1 MRDVKEDTKKIVRI
15 LLRVSSDQQLEADGD
30 LSIQRQLV
38 VEEVKKHEEW
48 ILDSKEYFEGSNSGY
63 KNSVV
68 DRDVLQEALRDAE
81 NKEYDI
87 LLAYKDDRLGRRML
101 EIPMYIMSLKQF
113 GVDVYTVKDGL
124 LTPDI
129 GDVMGMLRLTMQ
141 YGMAEKS
148 SSDTGIRVKDT
159 AKKLVQQGKF
169 MGGKAPY
176 GYKLEYSGEYSK
188 HQRALKHLVIVPEHA
203 EVVKYIYKLS
213 LYKEYGSGKIATT
226 LNLDNRYKNLAPN
239 DVWKSGTIT
248 SILTNPIYTGYTAY
262 RRREHIGGRYR
273 SLSQED
279 WIIAEKPNDEIT
291 IIDRDMW
298 EKVQISRQKRGRK
311 YQKQSWNEKATVISR
326 NDGQLALIDVAYCGY
341 CGRKL
346 TNGTKYDYWT
356 IKGTGERRSSQKSI
370 YKCQNV
376 WQGVPHEKMKQ
387 IRADKIEPIVF
398 KKLSEYVGRLQEDE
412 NIFEQILENQSFEKK
427 QQEQILVREKRKLQE
442 IEKDMDI
449 LNDAIPKA
457 ITGTYPLP
465 LEDLAKNIERQKDK
479 AAKQKAVVDELEIN
493 IKNLSVSQEDW
504 ENLYHNLPTWQDIF
518 MNADVATKRVLVNKL
533 IERID
538 ITDDNRIGGMIML
551 YKTLKK
557 LKERNGL
564 TEDLKNKIDI
574 FFATGRIT
582 EEQYND
588 LMDIGNEEIR

>member
-1 MRDVKEDTKKIVRI
+1 MKNMKENTKKTVRI
-15 LLRVSSDQQLEADGD
+15 LLCANSTYQSETDET
-30 LSIQRQLV
+30 LSIQRELIID
-38 VEEVKKHEEW
+38 EVKKHQNW
-48 ILDSKEYFEGSNSGY
+48 ILDSKEYVVGNNVGD
-63 KNSVV
+63 KDSVT
-68 DRDVLQEALRDAE
+68 DRNVLQEALRDAE
-81 NKEYDI
+81 NREYDI

-124 LTPDI
+124 LTPDL
-129 GDVMGMLRLTMQ
+129 GDVMGMLKLAMQ

-148 SSDTGIRVKDT
+148 SSDTGMRVKDT

-262 RRREHIGGRYR
+262 RRREHIGGKYR

-298 EKVQISRQKRGRK
+298 EKVQISRQKRGTK
-311 YQKQSWNEKATVISR
+311 YQKQPWNETATVISR

-387 IRADKIEPIVF
+387 IRSDKIEPIVF

-412 NIFEQILENQSFEKK
+412 NIFEQILGNQSVEKK
-427 QQEQILVREKRKLQE
+427 QQEQLLVREKRKLQE
-442 IEKDMDI
+442 IEKDMNI

-457 ITGTYPLP
+457 ITGTYPLS

-479 AAKQKAVVDELEIN
+479 ASKQKAVVDEVETN

-538 ITDDNRIGGMIML
+538 IKDDTVVIHFKVDLDHFCPQPRMTNYDGVSQS
-551 YKTLKK
+551 
-557 LKERNGL
+557 GL
-564 TEDLKNKIDI
+564 
-574 FFATGRIT
+574 
-582 EEQYND
+582 
-588 LMDIGNEEIR
+588 

>member
-1 MRDVKEDTKKIVRI
+1 MKDVKEDTKKIVRI

-30 LSIQRQLV
+30 LSIQRKIV

-63 KNSVV
+63 KNSVA

-101 EIPMYIMSLKQF
+101 EIPMYIMSLKQL

-124 LTPDI
+124 LTPDL
-129 GDVMGMLRLTMQ
+129 GDITGMLMLSMR
-141 YGMAEKS
+141 YAMAEKS
-148 SSDTGIRVKDT
+148 SSDTGMRVKDT
-159 AKKLVQQGKF
+159 AQKLVQQGKF

-273 SLSQED
+273 SLLQED

-538 ITDDNRIGGMIML
+538 ITDDTVVIHFKVDLDHFCSHPRETIN
-551 YKTLKK
+551 
-557 LKERNGL
+557 ERVS
-564 TEDLKNKIDI
+564 K
-574 FFATGRIT
+574 
-582 EEQYND
+582 
-588 LMDIGNEEIR
+588 

>member
-1 MRDVKEDTKKIVRI
+1 MKNMKENTKKTARI
-15 LLRVSSDQQLEADGD
+15 LLRANSTYQSEMDES
-30 LSIQRQLV
+30 LSIQRELII
-38 VEEVKKHEEW
+38 EEVKKHQNW
-48 ILDSKEYFEGSNSGY
+48 ILDSKEYIVGNNVGD
-63 KNSVV
+63 KDSVT
-68 DRDVLQEALRDAE
+68 DRNVLQEALRDAE
-81 NKEYDI
+81 NREYDI
-87 LLAYKDDRLGRRML
+87 LVSDKDDQLGRRML
-101 EIPMYIMSLKQF
+101 EIPMNIMSLKQF

-398 KKLSEYVGRLQEDE
+398 KKLSEYVERLQEDE

-465 LEDLAKNIERQKDK
+465 LEDLAKNIERQKAK

-538 ITDDNRIGGMIML
+538 ITDDTVVIHFKVDLDHFCSQPRETIN
-551 YKTLKK
+551 
-557 LKERNGL
+557 ERVSQSGL
-564 TEDLKNKIDI
+564 
-574 FFATGRIT
+574 
-582 EEQYND
+582 
-588 LMDIGNEEIR
+588 

>member
-1 MRDVKEDTKKIVRI
+1 MKNMKENTKKTARI
-15 LLRVSSDQQLEADGD
+15 LLRANSTYQSEMDES
-30 LSIQRQLV
+30 LSIQRELII
-38 VEEVKKHEEW
+38 EEVKKHQNW
-48 ILDSKEYFEGSNSGY
+48 ILDSKEYIVGNNVGD
-63 KNSVV
+63 KDSVT
-68 DRDVLQEALRDAE
+68 DRNVLQEALRDAE
-81 NKEYDI
+81 NREYDI
-87 LLAYKDDRLGRRML
+87 LVSDKDDQLGRRML
-101 EIPMYIMSLKQF
+101 EISMNIMSLKQF

-124 LTPDI
+124 LTPDL
-129 GDVMGMLRLTMQ
+129 GDVMGMLKLAMQ

-148 SSDTGIRVKDT
+148 SSDTGMRVKDT

-248 SILTNPIYTGYTAY
+248 SILTNPIYAGYTAY
-262 RRREHIGGRYR
+262 GRRQHTAGRYR

-291 IIDRDMW
+291 IIDRDVW
-298 EKVQISRQKRGRK
+298 EKVQISRQKRGTK
-311 YQKQSWNEKATVISR
+311 YQKQPWNEKATVISR

-412 NIFEQILENQSFEKK
+412 NIFEQILENQSFEKS
-427 QQEQILVREKRKLQE
+427 QQEQILVREKRNLQE
-442 IEKDMDI
+442 IEKNIDI
-449 LNDAIPKA
+449 LNDAIPNA
-457 ITGTYPLP
+457 ITGTYPLS
-465 LEDLAKNIERQKDK
+465 LEDLAKSIERQKDK
-479 AAKQKAVVDELEIN
+479 ASKQKTVVEELETN

-538 ITDDNRIGGMIML
+538 ITDDTVVIHF
-551 YKTLKK
+551 KV
-557 LKERNGL
+557 
-564 TEDLKNKIDI
+564 DLDHFCPQPRMTNYDGVSK
-574 FFATGRIT
+574 
-582 EEQYND
+582 
-588 LMDIGNEEIR
+588 

>member
-1 MRDVKEDTKKIVRI
+1 MTDVKEDTKKIVRI
-15 LLRVSSDQQLEADGD
+15 LLRVSSDQQLEANGD
-30 LSIQRQLV
+30 LSIQRKLV

-63 KNSVV
+63 KNSVA

-81 NKEYDI
+81 NREYDI

-124 LTPDI
+124 LTPDL
-129 GDVMGMLRLTMQ
+129 GDVMGMLKLAMQ

-148 SSDTGIRVKDT
+148 SSDTGMRVKDT

-298 EKVQISRQKRGRK
+298 EKVQISRQKRSRK

-538 ITDDNRIGGMIML
+538 ITDDTVVIHFKVDLDHFCPQPRMTNYDGVP
-551 YKTLKK
+551 
-557 LKERNGL
+557 EPGL
-564 TEDLKNKIDI
+564 
-574 FFATGRIT
+574 
-582 EEQYND
+582 
-588 LMDIGNEEIR
+588 

>member
-1 MRDVKEDTKKIVRI
+1 MKDVKEDTKKIVRI

-30 LSIQRQLV
+30 LSIQRKIV

-63 KNSVV
+63 KNSVA

-101 EIPMYIMSLKQF
+101 EIPMYIMSLKQL
-113 GVDVYTVKDGL
+113 GVDVYTAKDGL
-124 LTPDI
+124 LTPDL
-129 GDVMGMLRLTMQ
+129 GDITGMLMLSMR
-141 YGMAEKS
+141 YAMAEKS
-148 SSDTGIRVKDT
+148 SSDTGMRVKDT
-159 AKKLVQQGKF
+159 AQKLVQQGKF

-356 IKGTGERRSSQKSI
+356 IKGTGERRNSQKSI

-538 ITDDNRIGGMIML
+538 ITDDTVVIHFKVDLDHFCSHPRETINERVPEQRI
-551 YKTLKK
+551 
-557 LKERNGL
+557 
-564 TEDLKNKIDI
+564 
-574 FFATGRIT
+574 
-582 EEQYND
+582 
-588 LMDIGNEEIR
+588 

>member
-1 MRDVKEDTKKIVRI
+1 MTDVKEDTKKIVRI
-15 LLRVSSDQQLEADGD
+15 LLRVSSDQQLEANGD
-30 LSIQRQLV
+30 LSIQRKLV

-63 KNSVV
+63 KNSVA

-81 NKEYDI
+81 NREYDI

-124 LTPDI
+124 LTPDL
-129 GDVMGMLRLTMQ
+129 GDVMGMLKLAMQ

-148 SSDTGIRVKDT
+148 SSDTGMRVKDT

-262 RRREHIGGRYR
+262 RRREHIGGKYR

-298 EKVQISRQKRGRK
+298 EKVQISRQKRGTK
-311 YQKQSWNEKATVISR
+311 YQKQPWNETATVISR

-387 IRADKIEPIVF
+387 IRSDKIEPIVF

-412 NIFEQILENQSFEKK
+412 NIFEQILGNQSVEKK
-427 QQEQILVREKRKLQE
+427 QQEQLLVREKRKLQE
-442 IEKDMDI
+442 IEKDMNI

-457 ITGTYPLP
+457 ITGTYPLS

-479 AAKQKAVVDELEIN
+479 ASKQKAVVDEVETN

-538 ITDDNRIGGMIML
+538 ITDDTVVIRFKVDLDHFCPQPRMTVN
-551 YKTLKK
+551 
-557 LKERNGL
+557 ERVPEPGL
-564 TEDLKNKIDI
+564 
-574 FFATGRIT
+574 
-582 EEQYND
+582 
-588 LMDIGNEEIR
+588 

>member
-1 MRDVKEDTKKIVRI
+1 MKDVKEDTKKIVRI

-30 LSIQRQLV
+30 LSIQRKIV

-63 KNSVV
+63 KNSVA

-101 EIPMYIMSLKQF
+101 EIPMYIMSLKQL
-113 GVDVYTVKDGL
+113 GVDVYTAKDGL
-124 LTPDI
+124 LTPDL
-129 GDVMGMLRLTMQ
+129 GDITGMLMLSMR
-141 YGMAEKS
+141 YAMAEKS
-148 SSDTGIRVKDT
+148 SSDTGMRVKDT
-159 AKKLVQQGKF
+159 AQKLVQQGKF

-538 ITDDNRIGGMIML
+538 ITDDTVVIHFKVDLDHFCSHPRETIN
-551 YKTLKK
+551 
-557 LKERNGL
+557 ERVSQSGL
-564 TEDLKNKIDI
+564 
-574 FFATGRIT
+574 
-582 EEQYND
+582 
-588 LMDIGNEEIR
+588 

>member
-1 MRDVKEDTKKIVRI
+1 MKDVKEDTKKIVRI

-30 LSIQRQLV
+30 LSIQRKIV

-63 KNSVV
+63 KNSVA

-101 EIPMYIMSLKQF
+101 EIPMYIMSLKQL
-113 GVDVYTVKDGL
+113 GVDVYTAKDGL
-124 LTPDI
+124 LTPDL
-129 GDVMGMLRLTMQ
+129 GDITGMLMLSMR
-141 YGMAEKS
+141 YAMAEKS
-148 SSDTGIRVKDT
+148 SSDTGMRVKDT
-159 AKKLVQQGKF
+159 AQKLVQQGKF

-188 HQRALKHLVIVPEHA
+188 HQRALKHLVIVPEQA

-213 LYKEYGSGKIATT
+213 LYKEY
-226 LNLDNRYKNLAPN
+226 LDNRYKNLAPN

-248 SILTNPIYTGYTAY
+248 IILTNPIYTGYTAY

-465 LEDLAKNIERQKDK
+465 LEDLAKNIERQKAK

-493 IKNLSVSQEDW
+493 IKNLSVSQEEW

-538 ITDDNRIGGMIML
+538 ITDDTVVIHFKVDLDHFCSQPRETIN
-551 YKTLKK
+551 
-557 LKERNGL
+557 ERVSQSGL
-564 TEDLKNKIDI
+564 
-574 FFATGRIT
+574 
-582 EEQYND
+582 
-588 LMDIGNEEIR
+588 

>member
-398 KKLSEYVGRLQEDE
+398 KKLSEYVERLQEDE

-465 LEDLAKNIERQKDK
+465 LEDLAKNIERQKAK

-538 ITDDNRIGGMIML
+538 ITDDTVVIHFKVDLDHFCSQPRETIN
-551 YKTLKK
+551 
-557 LKERNGL
+557 ERVS
-564 TEDLKNKIDI
+564 K
-574 FFATGRIT
+574 
-582 EEQYND
+582 
-588 LMDIGNEEIR
+588 

>member
-273 SLSQED
+273 SLSQEE

-298 EKVQISRQKRGRK
+298 EKVQISRQKRSRK

-538 ITDDNRIGGMIML
+538 ITDDTVVIHFKVDLDHFCSQPRETIN
-551 YKTLKK
+551 
-557 LKERNGL
+557 ERVSQSGL
-564 TEDLKNKIDI
+564 
-574 FFATGRIT
+574 
-582 EEQYND
+582 
-588 LMDIGNEEIR
+588 

>member
-1 MRDVKEDTKKIVRI
+1 MKDVKEDTKKIVRI

-30 LSIQRQLV
+30 LSIQRKIV

-63 KNSVV
+63 KNSVA

-101 EIPMYIMSLKQF
+101 EIPMYIMSLKQL
-113 GVDVYTVKDGL
+113 GVDVYTAKDGL
-124 LTPDI
+124 LTPDL
-129 GDVMGMLRLTMQ
+129 GDITGMLMLSMR
-141 YGMAEKS
+141 YAMAEKS
-148 SSDTGIRVKDT
+148 SSDTGMRVKDT
-159 AKKLVQQGKF
+159 AQKLVQQGKF

-387 IRADKIEPIVF
+387 IRSDKIEPIVF

-412 NIFEQILENQSFEKK
+412 NIFEQILGNQSIEKK
-427 QQEQILVREKRKLQE
+427 QQEQLLVREKRKLQE
-442 IEKDMDI
+442 IEKDMNI

-457 ITGTYPLP
+457 ITGTYPLS

-479 AAKQKAVVDELEIN
+479 ASKQKAVVDEVETN

-538 ITDDNRIGGMIML
+538 ITDDTVVIHFKVDLDHFCSHPRETIN
-551 YKTLKK
+551 
-557 LKERNGL
+557 ERVS
-564 TEDLKNKIDI
+564 K
-574 FFATGRIT
+574 
-582 EEQYND
+582 
-588 LMDIGNEEIR
+588 

>member
-1 MRDVKEDTKKIVRI
+1 MKNMKENTKKTVRI
-15 LLRVSSDQQLEADGD
+15 LLCANSTYQSETDET
-30 LSIQRQLV
+30 LSIQRELIID
-38 VEEVKKHEEW
+38 EVKKHQNW
-48 ILDSKEYFEGSNSGY
+48 ILDSKEYVVGNNVGD
-63 KNSVV
+63 KDSVT

-81 NKEYDI
+81 NREYDI

-124 LTPDI
+124 LTPDL
-129 GDVMGMLRLTMQ
+129 GDVMGMLKLAMQ

-148 SSDTGIRVKDT
+148 SSDTGMRVKDT

-262 RRREHIGGRYR
+262 RRREHIGGKYR

-298 EKVQISRQKRGRK
+298 EKVQISRQKRGTK
-311 YQKQSWNEKATVISR
+311 YQKQPWNETATVISR

-387 IRADKIEPIVF
+387 IRSDKIEPIVF

-412 NIFEQILENQSFEKK
+412 NIFEQILGNQSVEKK
-427 QQEQILVREKRKLQE
+427 QQEQLLVREKRKLQE
-442 IEKDMDI
+442 IEKDMNI

-457 ITGTYPLP
+457 ITGTYPLS

-479 AAKQKAVVDELEIN
+479 ASKQKAVVDEVETN

-538 ITDDNRIGGMIML
+538 IKDDTVVIHFKVDLDHFCPQPRMTNYDGVSQS
-551 YKTLKK
+551 
-557 LKERNGL
+557 GL
-564 TEDLKNKIDI
+564 
-574 FFATGRIT
+574 
-582 EEQYND
+582 
-588 LMDIGNEEIR
+588 